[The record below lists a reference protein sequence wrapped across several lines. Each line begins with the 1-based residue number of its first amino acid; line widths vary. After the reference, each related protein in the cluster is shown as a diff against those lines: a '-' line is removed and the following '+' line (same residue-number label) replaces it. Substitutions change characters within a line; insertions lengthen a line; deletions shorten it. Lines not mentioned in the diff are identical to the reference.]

1 MKNRDSIMKKNTFLN
16 GAFIT
21 ALGIIITKSLG
32 IIYVIPFHSLIG
44 EDGGALYGYAY
55 TVYTFII
62 SLSSAGIPLAIS
74 RIVSEYQTLGYYKA
88 KKRAFILAKRISI
101 ILGVLFFLIMMLFAP
116 IIAKSILGD
125 ISGGNTIQDV
135 SFVIR
140 VISSAILIVPLL
152 SIYRGFFEGHRFMS
166 PPSISQVIEQL
177 FRVTLILLG
186 SYVSMKV
193 FKLDLSTTI
202 GVALFGTV
210 LGAFMSYVY
219 LVDKM
224 LKNKSKFNEKVR
236 EVNEPIITNK
246 TIIKKILLYA
256 FPFIMIDFGKSLYSY
271 IDMVTVVKGLVNFAS
286 YNIKDAEAIYSMLS
300 TWTAKFNMVVL
311 SLSTGIV
318 VSLVPIL
325 TENVVKKDYYEVN
338 RKIIQAL
345 NVLLFLTIPIT
356 LGISFLSKPI
366 WGMFYGESLYGPSV
380 LSYNI
385 FVGLVTSLF
394 TALVVTL
401 MALKDYKSVFIS
413 LFTGVILK
421 LLLNVTLLIT
431 FNKMSLP
438 PYYGVITATIIGY
451 FVSFIICLLILKF
464 KYNIV
469 FEDTIKNF
477 INIICAS
484 ILMFIVLFIFK
495 LFIPI
500 TSTSRLY
507 NLLII
512 IVYGIIGSITYFAY
526 SYFSGLLYG
535 IFENKLFKYLKKLKK

>member
-152 SIYRGFFEGHRFMS
+152 SIYRGYFEGHRFMS

>member
-152 SIYRGFFEGHRFMS
+152 SIYRGYFEGHRFMS

-325 TENVVKKDYYEVN
+325 TENIVKKDYYEVN

-366 WGMFYGESLYGPSV
+366 WGMFYGDSLYGPSV

-385 FVGLVTSLF
+385 FVGLFTSLF

-535 IFENKLFKYLKKLKK
+535 IFENKLFKYLKKIKK